1 MKHLENIRMLWSNK
15 YYTIY
20 YLSPLYQ
27 SNVKT
32 LILDNPRWQWYSPR
46 KRYSC
51 SSPLSGVKERGVWIW
66 KRHRCSL
73 VLDWL
78 ISFTLY
84 GLFVYW
90 WTWHR
95 YCKFEKVKVQN
106 SVGLKYKFY
115 MTILKVSSFCRGNK
129 IGQQVYLWRK
139 EQQGGTRSHH
149 HYFVTWL
156 FWQILIS

>member
-1 MKHLENIRMLWSNK
+1 MWK
-15 YYTIY
+15 
-20 YLSPLYQ
+20 
-27 SNVKT
+27 
-32 LILDNPRWQWYSPR
+32 RWFWITQGDSDTVQEKDIHAVLPCLVLR
-46 KRYSC
+46 
-51 SSPLSGVKERGVWIW
+51 RGVYGFE
-66 KRHRCSL
+66 KDRCSL